1 MDGGAIGVL
10 IALIIMIILSGVF
23 SGSEMAYSTCQRARL
38 QTMAD
43 DGNKG
48 AAKVLKLLDKYDK
61 ILSAILIGNNI
72 VNITGATLGT
82 ILFAVF
88 IPQAELANTI
98 STIVV
103 TVVVLIFGEIT
114 PKIFAKEK
122 PEMFAIRFYY
132 FTVFCI
138 YLFYP
143 LNMIFS
149 GWRWLICKIFKIKKE
164 ASITEEELINIVETA
179 ENEGEIEA
187 HESELIRSAIE
198 FEDREVID
206 VMVPRV
212 NVIAVSIEDSA
223 EEIYNKYIESG
234 YSRLPVYKDTIDNI
248 VGILHEKDFY
258 KQIHDHSGEIK
269 DIIQTTL
276 CVPSSMKISSALHEI
291 QRNKV
296 HMAIVVDEFG
306 GTMGVV
312 TLEDILEELVGEI
325 YDEHD
330 DVEELFRSVGD
341 DTYIVNGEENLEE
354 MFEKLGVT
362 LNEDD
367 EEEQIDAT
375 SAGGFVTEI
384 MGKIPTEGEKCTFK
398 NLEIEILKATAT
410 KVVEIKIKVLPQE
423 EE

>member
-1 MDGGAIGVL
+1 M
-10 IALIIMIILSGVF
+10 
-23 SGSEMAYSTCQRARL
+23 
-38 QTMAD
+38 
-43 DGNKG
+43 
-48 AAKVLKLLDKYDK
+48 
-61 ILSAILIGNNI
+61 
-72 VNITGATLGT
+72 
-82 ILFAVF
+82 
-88 IPQAELANTI
+88 
-98 STIVV
+98 
-103 TVVVLIFGEIT
+103 
-114 PKIFAKEK
+114 
-122 PEMFAIRFYY
+122 FYY

-143 LNMIFS
+143 LNVVFS
-149 GWRWLICKIFKIKKE
+149 GWRWLICKLFKVKKE

-212 NVIAVSIEDSA
+212 NVVAIEIEDSA
-223 EEIYNKYIESG
+223 EEIYQKYVESG

-258 KQIHDHSGEIK
+258 RQIHDHSGEIK

-330 DVEELFRSVGD
+330 DVEELFRKISE
-341 DTYIVNGEENLEE
+341 DTYVVSGEENLEE
-354 MFEKLGVT
+354 MFENLDIT
-362 LNEDD
+362 INEN
-367 EEEQIDAT
+367 EEDEQIDAT
-375 SAGGFVTEI
+375 SVGGFVTEI
-384 MGKIPTEGEKCTFK
+384 MDKIPQEGEKCSFK
-398 NLEIEILKATAT
+398 NLEIEILKATST
-410 KVVEIKIKVLPQE
+410 KVVEIKIKVLPIKQD
-423 EE
+423 